1 MQAEIPIDQF
11 YEIPIFKGLAKKD
24 AQDTPFCDFAVLDD
38 SKKYTP
44 FPQNLEQTWLPLFM
58 LSWGTG
64 LCNIVFSL
72 FFSSIHFLSLWVT
85 FIYEKP
91 RRFHEH
97 VFLPNTGGTSWKKF
111 DGKLVFAKN
120 GHRLP
125 LPLSLPL
132 SLTLPLFLRNL
143 GKTLSAHVVRMLYPT
158 LKHKVFSCW
167 D

>member
-11 YEIPIFKGLAKKD
+11 YEIPIFKGLTKKD

-72 FFSSIHFLSLWVT
+72 FFSSIHFFLKFMSHFHLWETQKIPWACIPAKYWGNKLKKVWWEACVCKKWPQTATAIVIATVT
-85 FIYEKP
+85 DIATVPQKFRQNPI
-91 RRFHEH
+91 RSCRQDA
-97 VFLPNTGGTSWKKF
+97 VPNT
-111 DGKLVFAKN
+111 
-120 GHRLP
+120 
-125 LPLSLPL
+125 
-132 SLTLPLFLRNL
+132 
-143 GKTLSAHVVRMLYPT
+143 
-158 LKHKVFSCW
+158 
-167 D
+167 